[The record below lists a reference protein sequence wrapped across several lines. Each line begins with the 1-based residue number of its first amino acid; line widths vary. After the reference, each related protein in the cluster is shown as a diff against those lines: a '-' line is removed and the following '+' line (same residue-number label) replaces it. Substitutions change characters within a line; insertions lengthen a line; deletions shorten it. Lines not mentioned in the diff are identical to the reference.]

1 MSTAFTKLTTAS
13 LLAAVSLAVLTHA
26 AGGELGNFGNV
37 GVDQATLVPG
47 SFFWFFVI
55 GGLTVVMAGGISPRP
70 KAVVTSSEPEPDVAD
85 DQSEPMTEP
94 LDLQSGA
101 GDESESDGG
110 DESGDQGVLDELV
123 PDELV
128 PDELLP
134 DDLLPE
140 AQLESEPGPP
150 PPPVKPAPDV
160 EDVEDLMFVDDDIEV
175 DGDQPP
181 SR

>member
-1 MSTAFTKLTTAS
+1 MTVTPDGA
-13 LLAAVSLAVLTHA
+13 
-26 AGGELGNFGNV
+26 
-37 GVDQATLVPG
+37 
-47 SFFWFFVI
+47 
-55 GGLTVVMAGGISPRP
+55 VVMAGGISPRP
-70 KAVVTSSEPEPDVAD
+70 KAVVASPEPEPDVVD

-94 LDLQSGA
+94 LDLQSG
-101 GDESESDGG
+101 SDGG
-110 DESGDQGVLDELV
+110 DESGDLGVLGERES
-123 PDELV
+123 DELV

-181 SR
+181 GR

>member
-1 MSTAFTKLTTAS
+1 MKFWSETAT
-13 LLAAVSLAVLTHA
+13 
-26 AGGELGNFGNV
+26 
-37 GVDQATLVPG
+37 
-47 SFFWFFVI
+47 
-55 GGLTVVMAGGISPRP
+55 
-70 KAVVTSSEPEPDVAD
+70 
-85 DQSEPMTEP
+85 P
-94 LDLQSGA
+94 LDFGH
-101 GDESESDGG
+101 
-110 DESGDQGVLDELV
+110 
-123 PDELV
+123 
-128 PDELLP
+128 ELLP

>member
-1 MSTAFTKLTTAS
+1 
-13 LLAAVSLAVLTHA
+13 
-26 AGGELGNFGNV
+26 
-37 GVDQATLVPG
+37 
-47 SFFWFFVI
+47 
-55 GGLTVVMAGGISPRP
+55 VVA
-70 KAVVTSSEPEPDVAD
+70 SSEPEPDVVD

-94 LDLQSGA
+94 LHLRSRA
-101 GDESESDGG
+101 EDESGSDGS
-110 DESGDQGVLDELV
+110 DESGDQGVRDERES
-123 PDELV
+123 DELV

-160 EDVEDLMFVDDDIEV
+160 EDVEDLMFVDADIEV

-181 SR
+181 GR